1 MVEFMWFPLIPTNI
15 EINPRESN
23 NLKGDFSKRKVISDS
38 ASDSPTIGWFDLP
51 AIGRSD
57 CSLKSDSPRPFPC
70 RWHRMR
76 KRRVLLVE
84 NGQELEAEGRSLG
97 QEVES
102 VNWRGRELKPRR

>member
-1 MVEFMWFPLIPTNI
+1 
-15 EINPRESN
+15 
-23 NLKGDFSKRKVISDS
+23 
-38 ASDSPTIGWFDLP
+38 
-51 AIGRSD
+51 
-57 CSLKSDSPRPFPC
+57 
-70 RWHRMR
+70 MR